1 MTKTASQQTNTKPTN
16 GLLRVLSLAAAAT
29 VMVLIVLYPR
39 AIAPDSAS
47 VPHGWLEL
55 MLYGMSLL
63 WLYGFG
69 FTPEHRVLRI
79 LLHPLV
85 GWVALALGAWKIFL

>member
-1 MTKTASQQTNTKPTN
+1 MMTKPQETATKSGS
-16 GLLRVLSLAAAAT
+16 GLFRVLSFLAAAA
-29 VMVLIVLYPR
+29 VLVLVVLYPR

-55 MLYGMSLL
+55 MLFGMSLC

-69 FTPEHRVLRI
+69 FTPQHRVFRI
-79 LLHPLV
+79 LLHPLL
-85 GWVALALGAWKIFL
+85 GWVCLLVGAWKIFL